1 MAARRLEV
9 LEEIKADIEKQY
21 GVQVTVAKLDL
32 QDAAAVDA
40 FYESLPA
47 DVRDNVDILVN
58 NAGLAKKPSTV
69 YEVDWDD
76 MNTMIDTNVK
86 GVIKMIKTFV
96 PGMLKRNT
104 GHIIT
109 VGSIAGKQAY
119 PNGAIYCGT
128 KHMIEAINTS
138 LRHELIATP
147 IRVTLIS
154 PGMVET
160 EFSVVRFGDQAKA
173 DALYAGLIP
182 LVGADIADNI
192 VYAASRPAHVQIVDV
207 ITFPTN
213 QAAVTTV
220 HRDANL
226 KK

>member
-1 MAARRLEV
+1 MEV
-9 LEEIKADIEKQY
+9 LEELKADLEKQY
-21 GVQVTVAKLDL
+21 SVQVTIAKLDV
-32 QDAAAVDA
+32 QDPAAVDA
-40 FYESLPA
+40 FFEGLPEEL
-47 DVRDNVDILVN
+47 RENVDILVN

-69 YEVDWDD
+69 YEVNWED
-76 MNTMIDTNVK
+76 MNTMIDTNIK

-96 PGMLKRNT
+96 PGMIKRNS

-119 PNGAIYCGT
+119 PNGSIYCGT

-138 LRHELIATP
+138 LRHELVATP

-160 EFSVVRFGDQAKA
+160 EFSMVRFEDKAKA
-173 DALYAGLIP
+173 DAVYAGLTP
-182 LVGADIADNI
+182 LVGSDIADNI

-207 ITFPTN
+207 ITFPVN
-213 QAAVTTV
+213 QSAVTTV
-220 HRDANL
+220 HRDTTAQ
-226 KK
+226 K